1 MYLDHQSL
9 VSYVASAKQYH
20 CPQDPEMA
28 AWIIAACVAVVI
40 TANGVASAQS
50 TGATGVSP
58 SLGPVVLVDS
68 AGKAAAKPLN
78 ESVMLVAI
86 GNGVA
91 APASIRPIYG
101 PDGRT
106 ASGLATWQAGGSVL
120 FTSADCTAG
129 AHVYSSSYAGA
140 RAATQVRTPA
150 GTILYA
156 GAIGPATT
164 VSVKSVLYD
173 TGCAPLAIQQNGL
186 VPVLVTVNLTTVYP
200 PPLSF
205 Q

>member
-1 MYLDHQSL
+1 
-9 VSYVASAKQYH
+9 
-20 CPQDPEMA
+20 MA
-28 AWIIAACVAVVI
+28 AWIIAACVVVVL

-50 TGATGVSP
+50 TGVAGVSP
-58 SLGPVVLVDS
+58 SPSSVVLVDS
-68 AGKAAAKPLN
+68 TGKAAAKPLN
-78 ESVMLVAI
+78 ESIMLVAI
-86 GNGVA
+86 GSGVA

-129 AHVYSSSYAGA
+129 ANVYSSSYAGV
-140 RAATQVRTPA
+140 RATAQVQTPA
-150 GTILYA
+150 GTILYV
-156 GAIGPATT
+156 GAIGPTTT
-164 VSVKSVLYD
+164 VSVQSVLYD
-173 TGCAPLAIQQNGL
+173 TGCAPLVIQQNGL
-186 VPVLVTVNLTTVYP
+186 VPVLATVNLTTVYP